1 MAAKVKKEQKLCIE
15 INLLPADLRERKK
28 DLSWLTDRRVVW
40 PVIALIAAVFL
51 SFLLFSHIS
60 ERIDTLE
67 QKLKDTKAEVE
78 KERPLLD
85 KIKDLDEKIAIITQ
99 KRNALQSIQIN
110 KKRWVILFENI
121 SAILP
126 PNMWLVSLQQ
136 TGQQELELRGS
147 TFDFSEVAEYMV
159 KLEKQMSIS
168 SVKLATIT
176 TTKVEGEE
184 AYTFTMKAKIR
195 DSLNPDAEDQPAD
208 EDSGKK
214 KGKKGKKK

>member
-28 DLSWLTDRRVVW
+28 DFSWLTDRRVVW
-40 PVIALIAAVFL
+40 PVIALIVAAIL
-51 SFLLFSHIS
+51 TFLLLTHIS
-60 ERIDTLE
+60 ERLDTLE
-67 QKLKDTKAEVE
+67 QKVKDTQAEVE

-85 KIKDLDEKIAIITQ
+85 KIKELDDKIAVITQ

-121 SAILP
+121 SAVLP
-126 PNMWLVSLQQ
+126 PNMWLISLQQ
-136 TGQQELELRGS
+136 SGQQELELRGS

-168 SVKLATIT
+168 SVKLASIA

-184 AYTFTMKAKIR
+184 AYAFTMKAKIR
-195 DSLNPDAEDQPAD
+195 DSLNPDAEDQPAE
-208 EDSGKK
+208 EDTGKK
-214 KGKKGKKK
+214 KAKKGKKK